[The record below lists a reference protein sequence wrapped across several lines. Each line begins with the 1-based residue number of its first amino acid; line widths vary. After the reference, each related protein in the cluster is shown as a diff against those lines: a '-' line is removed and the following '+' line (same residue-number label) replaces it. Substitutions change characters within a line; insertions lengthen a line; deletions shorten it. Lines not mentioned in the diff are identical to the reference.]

1 MKKLLL
7 FTFFISSFYSFSQL
21 NPYAEA
27 FKNSKD
33 EWQQNIYQNAKQQ
46 AVDMWGDNH
55 VMIVSTINQNIDA
68 ILKFIELMDKY
79 NSSTTFKNV
88 LADALKTWVEDS
100 DTSKFNQ
107 KKSKGTS
114 YVDIMGCCKYNW
126 VMVVSQIEQQM
137 EAANAY

>member
-7 FTFFISSFYSFSQL
+7 LFYLLTSFYSYSQL
-21 NPYAEA
+21 NSYAQA

-33 EWQQNIYQNAKQQ
+33 EWQQSIYKNARQQ

-68 ILKFIELMDKY
+68 IIKFTDLMKKY
-79 NSSTTFKNV
+79 NSSTTFENV
-88 LADALKTWVEDS
+88 LSDALTTWVEDS

-114 YVDIMGCCKYNW
+114 IFNMMGCCKYNW

-137 EAANAY
+137 EAAVAY